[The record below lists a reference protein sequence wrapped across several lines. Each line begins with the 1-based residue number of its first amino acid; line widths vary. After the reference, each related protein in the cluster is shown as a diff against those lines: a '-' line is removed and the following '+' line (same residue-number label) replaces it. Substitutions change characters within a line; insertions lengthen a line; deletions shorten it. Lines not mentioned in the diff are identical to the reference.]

1 MTHFW
6 HRHSGIRKFFS
17 YLLLVLGSGED
28 WFRPV
33 SFKKKKQMDGMTI
46 VAIVTSVIGSE
57 IVIKLPKMI
66 RDWKAGKKDAKSSS
80 KKNDYEAQKEGL
92 DLVSVFYDKVK
103 KLTDE
108 GNEDL
113 KVHLREIDNDV
124 KAVKAEQAL
133 MAEFLNGEFEKF
145 KKTKKARK

>member
-1 MTHFW
+1 
-6 HRHSGIRKFFS
+6 
-17 YLLLVLGSGED
+17 
-28 WFRPV
+28 
-33 SFKKKKQMDGMTI
+33 MDGMTI
-46 VAIVTSVIGSE
+46 ATIISAVVGSE
-57 IVIKLPKMI
+57 LLLKLPQLI
-66 RDWKAGKKDAKSSS
+66 RDWKSGKKDAKASS

-124 KAVKAEQAL
+124 KAVKQEQAL
-133 MAEFLNGEFEKF
+133 MTEFLNGEFAKF
-145 KKTKKARK
+145 KKNKKKTKK